1 MASRQDPGAGLLGCL
16 WMLPCP
22 PCPSGDRFR
31 FCFSRTGGALRRSR
45 SVSPSRPGRDPGVSL
60 MLVRLSQSAKGESS
74 GPSQTRPA
82 TARGAA
88 APTTRRLIGHVP
100 ARELGEARDAEVDVA
115 VVLSGVDQALIDQSL
130 TNRRIAVERCAR
142 LRATAPGAYSG
153 SCDNRA

>member
-1 MASRQDPGAGLLGCL
+1 MASRQDPGAGILGCL

-22 PCPSGDRFR
+22 PCPPGDRFR
-31 FCFSRTGGALRRSR
+31 FCYSRTGGALRRSR
-45 SVSPSRPGRDPGVSL
+45 SASPSHPGRDPES
-60 MLVRLSQSAKGESS
+60 RSCLSGCRKARKAKAPAPAKLGL
-74 GPSQTRPA
+74 A

-130 TNRRIAVERCAR
+130 TNRRIAVERCPS
-142 LRATAPGAYSG
+142 LRATAPGAYNG
-153 SCDNRA
+153 SCNNRA